1 MVRAAAMVIVARAAA
16 MAEAVRAAAMVE
28 VLRVA
33 SNQVL
38 LPCKAIHVVARKG

>member
-1 MVRAAAMVIVARAAA
+1 
-16 MAEAVRAAAMVE
+16 MVE